1 MKKEIKHN
9 CATNMNFDSQ
19 KGKCVTNDQHGNDI
33 KKHCATDMV
42 FSDEKGKCVNPNLET
57 VDGAE
62 YPDDRN
68 RSAPNLKFPRVKK
81 KGVQGVDR

>member
-1 MKKEIKHN
+1 MKEIKHK
-9 CATNMNFDSQ
+9 CATDMHFDDK
-19 KGKCVTNDQHGNDI
+19 KGKCVINDHHGNGI

-42 FSDEKGKCVNPNLET
+42 FSDEKGKCVIPNLET

-62 YPDDRN
+62 NPEDRN
-68 RSAPNLKFPRVKK
+68 RSARNLNFPSVKK